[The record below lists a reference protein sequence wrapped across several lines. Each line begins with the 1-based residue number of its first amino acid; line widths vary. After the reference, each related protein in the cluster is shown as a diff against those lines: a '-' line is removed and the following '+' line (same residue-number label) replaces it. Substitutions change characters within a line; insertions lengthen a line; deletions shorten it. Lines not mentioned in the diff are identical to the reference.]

1 MIELR
6 RLRLLRELRERGTIA
21 AVADALAYTPSA
33 VSQQLAAL
41 EREAGVVLLERVGRG
56 VRLTDAA
63 HRLAEHTDAVLS
75 RLEQAEAELAATSGA
90 VHGRVRIAS
99 FQTAARS
106 LVAPVL
112 RPLSD
117 RHEGLRL
124 ELLEMEAEEGLPRL
138 RAGDVDIVIAE
149 EYRAAPRPH
158 ERALE
163 RVDLGRDRILLAL
176 PPDHP
181 EATGDGAGGGVSLRR
196 LARDPWCSTRE
207 GTAFAAVLLRAC
219 RSAGGFEPDIRHRA
233 NDVALLVQM
242 AADGHGVTMVPAL
255 GQPEAHPGVAIRT
268 VAGPA
273 LERRLYA
280 AVRRGGAER
289 PAVTATLDA
298 LRDRAAAIGLGP
310 ARR

>member
-1 MIELR
+1 MIDLR

-21 AVADALAYTPSA
+21 AVADALSYTPSA

-41 EREAGVVLLERVGRG
+41 EREAGVALLERIGRG

-63 HRLAEHTDAVLS
+63 HRLAEHTDAVLA
-75 RLEQAEAELAATSGA
+75 RLDEAEAELAATSGA
-90 VHGRVRIAS
+90 VRGRVRIAS

-112 RPLSD
+112 RPLTD
-117 RHEGLRL
+117 RHDGLRL
-124 ELLEMEAEEGLPRL
+124 EMLEMEAEEGLPRL
-138 RAGDVDIVIAE
+138 RAGDLDIVIAE
-149 EYRAAPRPH
+149 EYRTAPRPH
-158 ERALE
+158 ERALV

-181 EATGDGAGGGVSLRR
+181 EAQGDGPVPLRR

-207 GTAFAAVLLRAC
+207 ETAFADVLLRAC
-219 RSAGGFEPDIRHRA
+219 RSSGGFEPDIRHRA

-242 AADGHGVTMVPAL
+242 AADGHGVTLVPAL
-255 GQPEAHPGVAIRT
+255 GQPESHPGVAIRP

-280 AVRRGGAER
+280 TVRRGGAQR
-289 PAVTATLDA
+289 PSVAATVDA
-298 LRDRAAAIGLGP
+298 LRERAAAIGLGP
-310 ARR
+310 SPE

>member
-1 MIELR
+1 MIDLR

-21 AVADALAYTPSA
+21 AVADALSYTPSA

-41 EREAGVVLLERVGRG
+41 EKEAGVPLLERVGRG

-63 HRLAEHTDAVLS
+63 HRLAAHTDVVLA
-75 RLEQAEAELAATSGA
+75 RLERAEAELLETSGA
-90 VHGRVRIAS
+90 VHGRVRVAA

-124 ELLEMEAEEGLPRL
+124 ELVEMEAEEALPLL
-138 RAGDVDIVIAE
+138 RAGDVDIVVAE

-158 ERALE
+158 EPALE
-163 RVDLGRDRILLAL
+163 RVDLGRDRIVLAL
-176 PPDHP
+176 PPNHP
-181 EATGDGAGGGVSLRR
+181 EAEGDGPVALRR
-196 LARDPWCSTRE
+196 LARDPWCATRE
-207 GTAFAAVLLRAC
+207 GTMFADLLLRAC
-219 RSAGGFEPDIRHRA
+219 RATGGFEPDVRHRA

-255 GQPEAHPGVAIRT
+255 GQPESHPGVAIRQI
-268 VAGPA
+268 AGQTI
-273 LERRLYA
+273 ERRLYA
-280 AVRRGGAER
+280 AVRRGSSQR
-289 PAVTATLDA
+289 PAVEVTTQA
-298 LRDRAAAIGLGP
+298 LADRAAAIGLAP
-310 ARR
+310 AR

>member
-1 MIELR
+1 MIDLR

-21 AVADALAYTPSA
+21 AVAEALSYTPSA

-41 EREAGVVLLERVGRG
+41 ERETGVTLLEKVGRG

-63 HRLAEHTDAVLS
+63 HRLADHTDVVLA
-75 RLEQAEAELAATSGA
+75 RLEQAESELAAASGA
-90 VHGRVRIAS
+90 VHGRVRITA

-112 RPLSD
+112 RPLTD
-117 RHEGLRL
+117 AHEGLRL
-124 ELLEMEAEEGLPRL
+124 EMVEMEAEEGMPHL

-149 EYRAAPRPH
+149 EYRTAPRPH
-158 ERALE
+158 EPAIE

-181 EATGDGAGGGVSLRR
+181 EARDTTSVPLRR
-196 LARDPWCSTRE
+196 LAKDPWMATRE
-207 GTAFAAVLLRAC
+207 GTAFAAVVLRAC
-219 RSAGGFEPDIRHRA
+219 RSAGFEPDLRHRA

-242 AADGHGVTMVPAL
+242 AADGHGVTFVPAL
-255 GQPEAHPGVAIRT
+255 GQPESHPGVAIRT
-268 VAGPA
+268 VAGARP
-273 LERRLYA
+273 ERRLFA

-289 PAVTATLDA
+289 PAVAATLEA

-310 ARR
+310 DQE